1 MPRLAA
7 ELAQPTPG
15 GPKRAPIDVGR
26 DTLAYGLGCGRKSGV
41 LSHLRVT
48 QLSISGAGP
57 PLGHATISLY
67 LVLIC
72 LGWGMKASPG
82 GRLMS

>member
-15 GPKRAPIDVGR
+15 GPKRDPIDVGR

-57 PLGHATISLY
+57 PLGHATISLH